1 MADGGGPSQM
11 AVLSL
16 GCLGVIFLV
25 LVLYLLW
32 TTGDTADASPLPTPV
47 TAAR

>member
-11 AVLSL
+11 GILSM
-16 GCLGVIFLV
+16 GCLGMIVLV

-32 TTGDTADASPLPTPV
+32 TTEETADASPLPRAA
-47 TAAR
+47 TATR